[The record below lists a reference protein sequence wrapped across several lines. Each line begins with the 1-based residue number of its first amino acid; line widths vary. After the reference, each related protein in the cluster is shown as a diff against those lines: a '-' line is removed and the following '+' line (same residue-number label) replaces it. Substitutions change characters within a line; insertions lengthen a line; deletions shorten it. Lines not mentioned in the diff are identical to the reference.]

1 MSLSSR
7 LTLVLMIPTMGR
19 RCIGGWA
26 SGRGR
31 WWSPLAL
38 VTLCG
43 CPSLES
49 LPTQAPIVESVEAR
63 SQTPYLLY
71 VPSRYT
77 QTRHWPLL
85 VLCHGTWPYDT
96 PQLQMREWAM
106 FAENQG
112 IIVAAPTLIGV
123 KGDLPPEPGKQ
134 IELQQQDEQLILA
147 MVAEV
152 KGRYRVAEEQVFMTG
167 WSAGSYA
174 ILHTGLRNPD
184 VFRAI
189 AIRQGSF
196 DKRYMDIPTDRLD
209 RWQPVKVIYGST
221 DFLRDQTKECIKWL
235 RDEKMFVEEEEL
247 PGQHRR
253 IEPKFVWRFFASVTK
268 ERPWIRIKARP
279 VDGANPLAVQFELN
293 AVPAATKQKW
303 FFGDNEESRDESP
316 VHVFKQPGRYEIVV
330 NVAIKGGKKFTRK
343 RVIQLEGPIGP

>member
-1 MSLSSR
+1 MTTFGSGKQRTVRSWR
-7 LTLVLMIPTMGR
+7 IVRAWTVLGL
-19 RCIGGWA
+19 
-26 SGRGR
+26 
-31 WWSPLAL
+31 LA
-38 VTLCG
+38 LCG
-43 CPSLES
+43 CPSMES
-49 LPTQAPIVESVEAR
+49 LPTQAPILEAVEGR
-63 SQTPYLLY
+63 TQKPYLLY

-77 QTRHWPLL
+77 PARTWPLL

-96 PQLQMREWAM
+96 AQLQMREWAL

-112 IIVAAPTLIGV
+112 IVVAAPTLSGA
-123 KGDLPPEPGKQ
+123 KGDMTPEPAKQ
-134 IELQQQDEQLILA
+134 IALQQQDEQTILA

-152 KGRYRVAEEQVFMTG
+152 KGRYKIAEEQVFMTG

-196 DKRYMDIPTDRLD
+196 DKRYMDVPTDRLD

-235 RDEKMFVEEEEL
+235 RDEKMFVEEQEL

-253 IEPKFVWRFFASVTK
+253 IEPKFVWRFFATVTK
-268 ERPWIRIKARP
+268 ERPWIRIRARSAT
-279 VDGANPLAVQFELN
+279 GENPLAVQFELR
-293 AVPAATKQKW
+293 AIPEATKQKW
-303 FFGDNEESRDESP
+303 FFGDGGESRDESP
-316 VHVFKQPGRYEIVV
+316 LHEYKQPGRYEVVV
-330 NVAIKGGKKFTRK
+330 NVALKGGKKFTRK
-343 RVIQLEGPIGP
+343 KVVQLEGPIQAGS